1 MPKNLPPFVSRE
13 RSRHGKVNYYFR
25 RAHGKRVRLPDLY
38 DPGFDAAYMAALTG
52 GAGVAEPRAPRANSE
67 SLEWLIDRYRRSTAF
82 TNLAPSTQKQRENI
96 LKGVIAKSGDKPYKA
111 ITKATIAKG
120 IENRAATPG
129 QATSFRKTM
138 SGLFKWAV
146 DMGMVP
152 EDPTVGV
159 RAPKAQKGSDGYP
172 AWTDDDVAK
181 YHKRWPLGTRERVWM
196 DVLLYTGL
204 RRGDAAMLGR
214 QHVKDGVATMKTEK
228 TGTEVTIPIHPA
240 LRATLDAG
248 PTGDMH
254 FIVGANGKPLTKES
268 FGNMFREA
276 CLAAG
281 VEKSAHGLRKIAA
294 TRAAEAGAT
303 VNELEAMFG
312 WEGGTMALHYTRSA
326 NRRRLA
332 MKGWSRG

>member
-1 MPKNLPPFVSRE
+1 MPKKVPPYVSSE

-25 RAHGKRVRLPDLY
+25 RGHGKRIRLPDLY
-38 DPGFDAAYMAALTG
+38 DPGFDAAYMGALTG
-52 GAGVAEPRAPRANSE
+52 GAGEAEARAPRVNSE

-82 TNLAPSTQKQRENI
+82 RNLAKSTQKQRENI
-96 LKGVIAKSGDKPYKA
+96 MRGVIEKSGDKPYKA
-111 ITKATIAKG
+111 VTKTAIAKG

-138 SGLFKWAV
+138 SGLFKWAL
-146 DMGMVP
+146 DMGLVDV
-152 EDPTVGV
+152 DPTIGV
-159 RAPKAQKGSDGYP
+159 RAPKVQKGSDGYP
-172 AWTDDDVAK
+172 AWTDEDVAR
-181 YHKRWPLGTRERVWM
+181 YHERWPLGTRERVWM

-228 TGTEVTIPIHPA
+228 TQTEVTIPIHTA

-254 FIVGANGKPLTKES
+254 FIVGANGKPLRKES

-276 CLAAG
+276 CRAAG
-281 VEKSAHGLRKIAA
+281 VDKSAHGLRKTAA
-294 TRAAEAGAT
+294 RRAAEAGAT

-332 MKGWSRG
+332 LKGWGRG